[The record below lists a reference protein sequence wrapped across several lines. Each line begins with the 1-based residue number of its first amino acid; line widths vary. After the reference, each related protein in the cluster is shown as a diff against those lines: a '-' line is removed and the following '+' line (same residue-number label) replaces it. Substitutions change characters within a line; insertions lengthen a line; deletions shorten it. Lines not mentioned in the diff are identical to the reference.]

1 MPKRPVRQDGYS
13 VVELLVA
20 VTIFAL
26 VFAAVSIGIGRAL
39 EVNRGNRN
47 RSAAAYLAARQ
58 LEEVRAKAFSSVA
71 LGRTTCV
78 YTTTSCNLP
87 SPYTVEEG
95 ERFASRY
102 RAVDIGSECATFE
115 SGTTPFTL
123 CEGEAVLK

>member
-39 EVNRGNRN
+39 EVNRANRN

-87 SPYTVEEG
+87 SPYTVVQDVAW
-95 ERFASRY
+95 ASP
-102 RAVDIGSECATFE
+102 GST
-115 SGTTPFTL
+115 STSWTT
-123 CEGEAVLK
+123 V